1 MATDDQ
7 DPAIPAFLRLPLA
20 ERPRRMR
27 CLTPMVSLTA
37 LAAMRE
43 RYQAQF
49 GTQPDKERL
58 QRHGIWHQFELLNIA
73 CERGIAPEV
82 LHEDQPRSDKV
93 DSSTR

>member
-7 DPAIPAFLRLPLA
+7 DPAIPAFLCLPLA

-37 LAAMRE
+37 LAAARE

-49 GTQPDKERL
+49 GTQPDEKRL
-58 QRHGIWHQFELLNIA
+58 RRHGIWNWIELLNIA
-73 CERGIAPEV
+73 CECGIAPEV
-82 LHEDQPRSDKV
+82 LPEAQPRDDKV
-93 DSSTR
+93 DGPTR